1 MSKKLIIIIAIVAV
15 VAVGGV
21 FIVLRF
27 VSGTNT
33 TTKKVE
39 PVLVPISKEIL
50 TNIAQD
56 DGGFHYVKVSIVLEV
71 SDGNAAKI
79 IDSNT
84 PRIRDEII
92 SIFKGTKVSELSTP
106 GGVEQVKSRIVQKL
120 NSVLSA
126 NIVKSILF
134 TDMVVQ

>member
-1 MSKKLIIIIAIVAV
+1 MNRKLIIIIAIVAV

-27 VSGTNT
+27 VGGANT
-33 TTKKVE
+33 TSKKVE
-39 PVLVPISKEIL
+39 SILIPLSKEIL

-56 DGGFHYVKVSIVLEV
+56 DGGFHYIKVSVVFEV

-79 IDSNT
+79 IDSET

-92 SIFKGTKVSELSTP
+92 SIFKGTKVMELSTP
-106 GGVEQVKSRIVQKL
+106 GGVEQVKFRIVQKL
-120 NSVLSA
+120 NSVLPA
-126 NIVKSILF
+126 NIIKTILF